1 MESIVSER
9 LSSWFEENPKD
20 SKLVI
25 TKIFEAAAAREAAR
39 KARDVLRKNSA
50 LEVSSLPGK
59 LADCQD
65 KSPENSE
72 LFIVEEILL
81 EDQPSK
87 LETEKIRLF
96 CL

>member
-39 KARDVLRKNSA
+39 KARDVLRKT
-50 LEVSSLPGK
+50 LH
-59 LADCQD
+59 
-65 KSPENSE
+65 
-72 LFIVEEILL
+72 
-81 EDQPSK
+81 
-87 LETEKIRLF
+87 
-96 CL
+96 